1 MSIANERCIHEKACN
16 RFAVPLQRSIR
27 SDHVHPQPVW
37 WRRNIQ
43 RTRGHDNVHAE
54 PVRWRRDLFRSERN
68 DHVHAQS
75 VWGWGHVQW
84 SKWHHHVHTES
95 IRGWRHIQRSR
106 WDNHLHAK
114 PVRGRRIIQWTK
126 WDDDVHAEPIWGW
139 WDLQPVK
146 GRKAIKE
153 QSWDVVLAGS
163 NRPGADL
170 PLVRLD
176 ASQCGHSSVRGSEG
190 RPESLVI
197 DRSGRVHCSC
207 IERPRRSK
215 RCTKRWQ
222 FAHRHCRSSSR
233 VVWSSGMWPT

>member
-153 QSWDVVLAGS
+153 QSRDEFLAGS
-163 NRPGADL
+163 NRPELGFCLCFLEANIGQAF
-170 PLVRLD
+170 VRYF
-176 ASQCGHSSVRGSEG
+176 EI
-190 RPESLVI
+190 VI
-197 DRSGRVHCSC
+197 LTYIVLSD
-207 IERPRRSK
+207 
-215 RCTKRWQ
+215 
-222 FAHRHCRSSSR
+222 
-233 VVWSSGMWPT
+233 